1 MRKTLV
7 YTNPD
12 LGKIKESLDL
22 SLTSGGLYEHI
33 PIVFMATTQK

>member
-1 MRKTLV
+1 MKTLV
-7 YTNPD
+7 NANTD

-33 PIVFMATTQK
+33 HIVFLAATQN